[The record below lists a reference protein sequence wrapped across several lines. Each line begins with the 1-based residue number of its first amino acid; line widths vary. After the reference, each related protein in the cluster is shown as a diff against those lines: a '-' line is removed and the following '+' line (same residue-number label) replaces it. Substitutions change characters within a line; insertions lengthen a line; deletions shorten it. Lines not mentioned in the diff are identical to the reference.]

1 MSVHV
6 RQTVRNSSRSI
17 AFWVVVGTAMIAT
30 LVNLGSSRGW
40 FTDSLGIA
48 DENRS
53 PERTK
58 SEAILREGTPVTD
71 WVGTFNIVGDRVHFA
86 QSEPGSQSIRC
97 LENLMLQRVYQ
108 AIRDE
113 DRETRWIVHGKM
125 TEYLG
130 ENYLL
135 IERVVRAPRN

>member
-40 FTDSLGIA
+40 FTDSLGMA

-71 WVGTFNIVGDRVHFA
+71 WVAPSTSLA
-86 QSEPGSQSIRC
+86 
-97 LENLMLQRVYQ
+97 
-108 AIRDE
+108 
-113 DRETRWIVHGKM
+113 
-125 TEYLG
+125 TESTSLKA
-130 ENYLL
+130 NPAAN
-135 IERVVRAPRN
+135 RFVAWRT

>member
-1 MSVHV
+1 
-6 RQTVRNSSRSI
+6 
-17 AFWVVVGTAMIAT
+17 
-30 LVNLGSSRGW
+30 
-40 FTDSLGIA
+40 
-48 DENRS
+48 
-53 PERTK
+53 
-58 SEAILREGTPVTD
+58 
-71 WVGTFNIVGDRVHFA
+71 
-86 QSEPGSQSIRC
+86 
-97 LENLMLQRVYQ
+97 MLQRVYQ